1 MIKQDSWLTAHP
13 YLLSVA
19 QFHAQVEKA
28 AASLPS
34 AIACIPN
41 WSDYKSDYLA
51 GVPVLRSPGSTIDLK
66 PVEIALEV
74 LLQKLSAAPMAD
86 EIAHNIRDLH
96 VRFRDD
102 PSFSSRAVTG
112 LLDPNSGACLE
123 CGLLQYLGWT
133 VMAHYLSK
141 IVDAFGK
148 WRDEEHWLRRYCP
161 TCGSLP
167 AMAQLVGIDPG
178 RIRLL
183 SCGYCGTRWQYRRT
197 GCPFC
202 DNKDDHRLAILV
214 VEGENELRIDH
225 CESCG
230 GYIKT
235 YNGCGNESLFL
246 ADWTSLHLDIIA
258 RDQGLNR
265 SAASLFEV

>member
-1 MIKQDSWLTAHP
+1 MTQDAWLTVHP

-28 AASLPS
+28 AASFPS
-34 AIACIPN
+34 ALACIPN
-41 WSDYKSDYLA
+41 WQNYEVNYLA
-51 GVPVLRSPGSTIDLK
+51 GVPLLQSCGSTIDLR
-66 PVEIALEV
+66 PVAITLEALIT
-74 LLQKLSAAPMAD
+74 KLGSTALPD
-86 EIAHNIRDLH
+86 KLTQDIRDLQAEL
-96 VRFRDD
+96 DQD
-102 PSFSSRAVTG
+102 ADASQRAVAKM
-112 LLDPNSGACLE
+112 LDLDTRIPTN

-133 VMAHYLSK
+133 MMSRYLSRV
-141 IVDAFGK
+141 VDAFGN
-148 WRDEEHWLRRYCP
+148 WRDEERWLRRYCP

-178 RIRLL
+178 RVRLL
-183 SCGYCGTRWQYRRT
+183 SCGCCRTRWQYRRT

-202 DNKDDHRLAILV
+202 ENQDDHRLAILV
-214 VEGENELRIDH
+214 IEGEKDLRLDH

-235 YNGCGNESLFL
+235 YNGSGNESLLL

-258 RDQGLNR
+258 RDRGLHR
-265 SAASLFEV
+265 SAASLYEL

>member
-1 MIKQDSWLTAHP
+1 MRQDTWLTAHP

-28 AASLPS
+28 SACLPS
-34 AIACIPN
+34 ALACMPN

-74 LLQKLSAAPMAD
+74 LLQKLSSAPLPF
-86 EIAHNIRDLH
+86 EIAHNIKDLD
-96 VRFRDD
+96 VKFRKD
-102 PSFSSRAVTG
+102 PSFSSHAVTS
-112 LLDPNSGACLE
+112 LFDPSSGASMDW
-123 CGLLQYLGWT
+123 GLLQYLGWT

-141 IVDAFGK
+141 VVDAFGK
-148 WRDEEHWLRRYCP
+148 WRDEERWLRRYCP

-167 AMAQLVGIDPG
+167 AMAQLVGIDPA
-178 RIRLL
+178 RLRFL
-183 SCGYCGTRWQYRRT
+183 SCGCCGTRWQYRRT

-214 VEGENELRIDH
+214 VEGESELRIDH

-235 YNGCGNESLFL
+235 YNGSGDESLFL

-265 SAASLFEV
+265 SAVSLFEV